1 MIIGNTGWKD
11 YELLDSG
18 GGKKTERFGNRVVT
32 RIDPRAIWELKD
44 RDIQKIE
51 ENASGDW
58 KITYDLGEQKM
69 VFKLQETKFG
79 HVGVFPEQAD
89 NWRWIFQQ
97 ISSHKSQIPKILNL
111 FGYTGGATVAASL
124 AGAMVTHVDASKPS
138 INWAAEN
145 AGNSQI
151 AEDKI
156 RWIHD
161 DAIKF
166 VNREIKRGAKYD
178 GVIMDPPRFG
188 RGASGEVWKLEDDL
202 AKLVWNCKK
211 LLSPTPI
218 LFLINAYTADLSSI
232 ALGNLLTD
240 VMGAGVESGEL
251 VIKESSRER
260 FLPAGIFA
268 RWNR

>member
-18 GGKKTERFGNRVVT
+18 GGKKTERFGDRVLT
-32 RIDPRAIWELKD
+32 RIDPRAIWNIKD
-44 RDIQKIE
+44 RDRVRDRE
-51 ENASGDW
+51 SEPNGDW

-89 NWRWIFQQ
+89 NWMWICKKCKVL
-97 ISSHKSQIPKILNL
+97 SAKCKVLNL
-111 FGYTGGATVAASL
+111 FGYTGGATMAAAL
-124 AGAMVTHVDASKPS
+124 AGAVVTHVDASKPA

-145 AGNSQI
+145 ARNSQI
-151 AEDKI
+151 AEDRI

-161 DAIKF
+161 DAVKF
-166 VNREIKRGAKYD
+166 VSREIKRGSVYD
-178 GVIMDPPRFG
+178 GIIMDPPRFG

-211 LLSPTPI
+211 LLSPTPV

-232 ALGNLLTD
+232 TLGNLLTD

-260 FLPAGIFA
+260 FLPAGILA
-268 RWNR
+268 RWG

>member
-1 MIIGNTGWKD
+1 MIIGNIGWKD
-11 YELLDSG
+11 YELLNSG
-18 GGKKTERFGNRVVT
+18 DRNKIERFGNRILIRT
-32 RIDPRAIWELKD
+32 DPRAIWSLGNKELLPSK
-44 RDIQKIE
+44 E
-51 ENASGDW
+51 EGDW
-58 KITYDLGEQKM
+58 IIEYDLEKTKM
-69 VFKLQETKFG
+69 VFELQETKFG

-89 NWRWIFQQ
+89 NWRWIYEKLKVE
-97 ISSHKSQIPKILNL
+97 SGKWKVLNL
-111 FGYTGGATVAASL
+111 FGYTGGATMAAAL
-124 AGAMVTHVDASKPS
+124 AGAEVTHVDASKPA

-145 AGNSQI
+145 ARNSQI
-151 AEDKI
+151 PGDKI

-161 DAIKF
+161 DAVKF

-178 GVIMDPPRFG
+178 GIIMDPPRFG

-202 AKLVWNCKK
+202 GKLVWNCKK
-211 LLSPTPI
+211 LLSPTPV

-251 VIKESSRER
+251 VLKESGRER

-268 RWNR
+268 RWSS